1 MNCGNFYNVVPS
13 DKYKLTDFTLENI
26 NVKDGNPS
34 FSESAVM
41 NTLVK
46 KLVINGEKMDKKK

>member
-1 MNCGNFYNVVPS
+1 MSFL

-41 NTLVK
+41 NTVVK
-46 KLVINGEKMDKKK
+46 NLVINGEKMDKKK